1 MADEQRFI
9 TAYTKAGVDHAIS
22 AAIAALPPEPDLTGY
37 ETREHAE
44 GAYQPRGD
52 YATNADVVAKVAEA
66 KADGQVD
73 LSGYAKKGELD
84 GYAKKTDIPDV
95 SGFAEKSSLSAYALA
110 SAIPDMSEYE
120 TASHAASTYQPKGD
134 YATTAAV
141 DAKVAAAQLA
151 GSGVDLSPY
160 ATKDDLAVKADVSAI
175 PDVSGLATKAEVA
188 SGLATK
194 ADATALSGFQAKGD
208 YALKSD
214 IPAAPD
220 LTPYA
225 KKADV
230 TSSIASA
237 TSGLATK
244 ATVNGLDSRVTALE
258 GKTSDGGANVLV
270 LGATEGVPAGT
281 PAGTIVLRKA
291 V

>member
-22 AAIAALPPEPDLTGY
+22 AAIAALPPGPDLTGY
-37 ETREHAE
+37 ETRAHAE

-52 YATNADVVAKVAEA
+52 YATNADVAAKVAEA
-66 KADGQVD
+66 KAGGQVD
-73 LSGYAKKGELD
+73 LS

-120 TASHAASTYQPKGD
+120 TTSHAASTYQPKGN
-134 YATTAAV
+134 YVTAAAV

-175 PDVSGLATKAEVA
+175 PDVSGLATKAEVT

-194 ADATALSGFQAKGD
+194 ADATALSGYQTKGD

-225 KKADV
+225 KTTDV

-244 ATVNGLDSRVTALE
+244 ATVNGLDSRVSALE